1 VLTSK
6 FRNIINNTPKKICVK
21 LNETFKAR
29 KNVQL
34 LTYNNCSSSQT
45 KMDKI
50 ENKRQ
55 FNNESNQGFQQNT
68 SYAIPNP
75 LFISTPNEEKK
86 KISLTYNSSFYKI
99 KQPSFDDDV
108 DVDDEIEINSVDLI
122 NNEDKIVDTVSEQY
136 IYNSSDVLDESTQ
149 VNINAPPKLIESTFN
164 SSSISNMSND
174 LIILQHVYQKQNQI
188 KMKEGSAKRYA
199 NF

>member
-1 VLTSK
+1 
-6 FRNIINNTPKKICVK
+6 VK